1 MPNQEP
7 GNIQLLPATRKE
19 VKIKRR
25 RSFKDFIIPAGAI
38 GIVLAIYGG
47 LFYYKNT
54 LMNQLTNIDQEILVV
69 ERSRDK
75 ELEKEILSLEKQLS
89 IVGPMLN
96 NHIFWSKGLE
106 KIESLI
112 KPQIEIETLS
122 IDTVKSEVSVS
133 INALNY
139 LIIAKQIAALFSDD
153 VITAVSLGEMRLD
166 QNGRITSS
174 MRIGFDGDK
183 LLKQRVE

>member
-1 MPNQEP
+1 MQE
-7 GNIQLLPATRKE
+7 QL
-19 VKIKRR
+19 
-25 RSFKDFIIPAGAI
+25 
-38 GIVLAIYGG
+38 
-47 LFYYKNT
+47 
-54 LMNQLTNIDQEILVV
+54 
-69 ERSRDK
+69 
-75 ELEKEILSLEKQLS
+75 
-89 IVGPMLN
+89 
-96 NHIFWSKGLE
+96 
-106 KIESLI
+106 
-112 KPQIEIETLS
+112 IETLS